1 VRKDGQVPDRRSV
14 ELELIKAEDAPR
26 VGVPEID
33 AQHAALIGLVNRLH
47 QAMIQR
53 EDRATLDTI
62 IAELVEHTQRHFAYE
77 EQLMSQTQYP
87 EYVEHKADHD
97 ELMQHITDLAE
108 QFRSGDLLLSFAV
121 MVDLKSWATIH
132 IEKSDGPLGIFLN
145 EKGSP
150 AQ

>member
-1 VRKDGQVPDRRSV
+1 M
-14 ELELIKAEDAPR
+14 ELIQAEDAPS

-53 EDRATLDTI
+53 EDRDTLDAI
-62 IAELVEHTQRHFAYE
+62 MAELVAHTRRHFAYE
-77 EQLMSQTQYP
+77 EQLMSQHQYP
-87 EYVEHKADHD
+87 AYAEHKADHD
-97 ELMQHITDLAE
+97 KLMQHIIHLTE

-121 MVDLKSWATIH
+121 MVDLKAWATIH

-145 EKGSP
+145 EQGSQ
-150 AQ
+150 AR